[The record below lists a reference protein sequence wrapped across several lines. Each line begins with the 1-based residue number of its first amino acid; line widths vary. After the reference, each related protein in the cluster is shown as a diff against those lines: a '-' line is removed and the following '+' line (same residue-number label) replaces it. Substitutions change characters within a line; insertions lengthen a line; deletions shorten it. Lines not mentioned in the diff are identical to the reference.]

1 VCPLDVDALLLLRLA
16 FLLAFYGFL
25 TFVALAAWRGLRTD
39 THQSGAT
46 GELTV
51 LDPAR
56 SRWAPG
62 SRIRVS
68 PGTVIGRDGT
78 NEVVMDED
86 TVSARHALL
95 RFDGRRWW
103 VEDLDST
110 NGTFVNGQRVT
121 GARVVRSGD
130 EIRFGRVAV
139 RFATGSGLR
148 RERH

>member
-1 VCPLDVDALLLLRLA
+1 MLLRLA
-16 FLLAFYGFL
+16 FLAALYGFL
-25 TFVALAAWRGLRTD
+25 AFVALAAWRGLRTG
-39 THQSGAT
+39 SAAST

-68 PGTVIGRDGT
+68 PGAVIGRDGA

-121 GARVVRSGD
+121 GARAVRSGD

-139 RFATGSGLR
+139 RFEAGSGAR
-148 RERH
+148 RNGHR

>member
-1 VCPLDVDALLLLRLA
+1 MLLRLA
-16 FLLAFYGFL
+16 FLAALYGFL
-25 TFVALAAWRGLRTD
+25 AFVALAAWRGLRT
-39 THQSGAT
+39 GPAAAT

-68 PGTVIGRDGT
+68 PGAVIGRDGA

-121 GARVVRSGD
+121 GARAVRSGD

-139 RFATGSGLR
+139 RFEAGSGAR
-148 RERH
+148 RNGHR